1 MSHVEMLERRGYRLL
16 DILGSGSHAKVDGVV
31 KVYMAEFI
39 ADNLCQRPMACKLV
53 DMEKAPRNYVVKFLP
68 KELEILRRIKHPH
81 IIETYSIIQWNKR
94 YVCTF
99 MQLAEKGDLLDFILE
114 NGAVSENQMRVWFRQ
129 ITLAVQYMHTL
140 EIVHRDLKCEN
151 ILITAKCNVKVSD
164 FGFARSILDDHGS
177 TILSDTFCG
186 SLCYIAPEVLK
197 GLPYNPKISD
207 MWGLGVIL
215 FVALNCAMPFR
226 KFSQIKKMYEA
237 QMSYDWAFR
246 SKISDELSSQ
256 LKSLVK
262 KLLEPDLNKRLGVQ
276 QILNSKWIAMN
287 PKCLILSK
295 REKSALEKAEE
306 EITKIKAKKRELIK
320 DLKYTPVKTPS
331 LKKKLDP
338 SRTEKYTPTASKTS
352 HTNKKSSNSYSLP
365 KDSTKPL
372 KKETQKTFRRKTNK
386 PHLHHLDWSVQGGS
400 LVHTHQKVSIN
411 KRCTREVPGFPQG
424 RPRPEVQAW
433 RGAQID

>member
-1 MSHVEMLERRGYRLL
+1 MTLRLGFEFPSGLPKWRANLNTSIASLRRKRMSHVEMLERRGYRLL

-256 LKSLVK
+256 VKSLVK

-306 EITKIKAKKRELIK
+306 EITKIKAKK
-320 DLKYTPVKTPS
+320 
-331 LKKKLDP
+331 
-338 SRTEKYTPTASKTS
+338 PTTDDVA
-352 HTNKKSSNSYSLP
+352 
-365 KDSTKPL
+365 
-372 KKETQKTFRRKTNK
+372 
-386 PHLHHLDWSVQGGS
+386 
-400 LVHTHQKVSIN
+400 
-411 KRCTREVPGFPQG
+411 
-424 RPRPEVQAW
+424 
-433 RGAQID
+433 

>member
-1 MSHVEMLERRGYRLL
+1 MSHIEMLERRGYRLL
-16 DILGSGSHAKVDGVV
+16 NILGSGSHAKVDEVV
-31 KVYMAEFI
+31 KVYMAEFT
-39 ADNLCQRPMACKLV
+39 ADNLCQRPVACKLV
-53 DMEKAPRNYVVKFLP
+53 DMEKVPRNYVVKFLP
-68 KELEILRRIKHPH
+68 NELEILRRIKHPH

-114 NGAVSENQMRVWFRQ
+114 NGAVGENQMRVWFRQ

-177 TILSDTFCG
+177 AILSETFCG

-215 FVALNCAMPFR
+215 FVALNCAMPFK
-226 KFSQIKKMYEA
+226 KFSQIMKMYEA

-246 SKISDELSSQ
+246 KKISDELSSQ
-256 LKSLVK
+256 VKSLVK
-262 KLLEPDLNKRLGVQ
+262 KLLEPDVTKRLAVQ
-276 QILNSKWIAMN
+276 QILNSEWMAMN

-306 EITKIKAKKRELIK
+306 EITKIK
-320 DLKYTPVKTPS
+320 
-331 LKKKLDP
+331 
-338 SRTEKYTPTASKTS
+338 
-352 HTNKKSSNSYSLP
+352 KKSSNSYRLP

-372 KKETQKTFRRKTNK
+372 KKETQVNEEKQK
-386 PHLHHLDWSVQGGS
+386 HLERTENTENNNLKKSTYIKEGNENGESKNEEGTEPTLPKDVR
-400 LVHTHQKVSIN
+400 SIEFLN
-411 KRCTREVPGFPQG
+411 RYPSRLEESEIIS
-424 RPRPEVQAW
+424 PEINTKDLCRTCSDNLKINICDASSSNML
-433 RGAQID
+433 GN